1 MFKHLFSMLSPN
13 GPNGRVSIFIFH
25 RVLGQKD
32 VNRHLVPSVDEFDR
46 MLGWIRAWFDVIPL
60 SSAMRLL
67 GEGRLPRRAACITF
81 DDGYADNYLNAL
93 PVLKKHGIHATFFV
107 TSGYLDGG
115 IMWNDVVSHSI
126 FDTALESIDLSD
138 VGLGSCVLATRA
150 DRISV
155 VGKINKAAK
164 YMAYDARARYVSDL
178 ATRCGVSLPSSLMMS
193 SDQLRKLAEEMEI
206 GAHTVTHPIL
216 AKLSNEQALSEIRDG
231 KVALE
236 RVLGKP
242 VDLFAYPNGQPGE
255 DYREEHVRMVE
266 QVGFSGA
273 VSTAPG
279 AASIHSDRFQLPRYT
294 PWAKRKWKFAVQL
307 MNNLK
312 HPSERAEH

>member
-1 MFKHLFSMLSPN
+1 MFKHLFSRLSPN

-32 VNRHLVPSVDEFDR
+32 LNRYLVPSVDEFDR
-46 MLGWIRAWFDVIPL
+46 MLGWIGAWFDVIPL
-60 SSAMRLL
+60 SSAMRML

-93 PVLKKHGIHATFFV
+93 PVLEKHGMHATFFV

-138 VGLGSCVLATRA
+138 VGLGSCALATRA
-150 DRISV
+150 DRIGV

-164 YMAYDARARYVSDL
+164 YMAYDARAEYVSNL

-193 SDQLRKLAEEMEI
+193 SDQLRKLAEVMEI

-216 AKLSNEQALSEIRDG
+216 AKLSSEQALSEIRDG

-242 VDLFAYPNGQPGE
+242 VDLFAYPNGRPGK
-255 DYREEHVRMVE
+255 DYLDEHVQMARE
-266 QVGFSGA
+266 IGFFGA
-273 VSTAPG
+273 VSTTPG
-279 AASIHSDRFQLPRYT
+279 VASIESDLFQLPRFT
-294 PWAKRKWKFAVQL
+294 PWATGKLKFGAQL
-307 MNNLK
+307 AQNMLRS
-312 HPSERAEH
+312 SE